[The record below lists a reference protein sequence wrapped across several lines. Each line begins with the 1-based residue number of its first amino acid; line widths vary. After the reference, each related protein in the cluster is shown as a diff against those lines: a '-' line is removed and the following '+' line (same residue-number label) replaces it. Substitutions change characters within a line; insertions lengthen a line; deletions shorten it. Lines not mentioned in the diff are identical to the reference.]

1 MGARDIMM
9 IELFKSRIGYFTQMS
24 RIILLVS
31 LGWVIFP
38 LLDYEADTHGSL
50 IESIMYSLGD
60 T

>member
-1 MGARDIMM
+1 MM

>member
-1 MGARDIMM
+1 M
-9 IELFKSRIGYFTQMS
+9 IELFKSRTGYITLMS

-38 LLDYEADTHGSL
+38 LLDYVADTDGSL